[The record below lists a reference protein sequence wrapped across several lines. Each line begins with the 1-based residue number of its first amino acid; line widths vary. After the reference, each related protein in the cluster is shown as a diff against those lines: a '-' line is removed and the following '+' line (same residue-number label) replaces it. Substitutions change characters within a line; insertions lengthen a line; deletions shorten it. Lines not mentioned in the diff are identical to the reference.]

1 MCLLSLKVL
10 QGLEK
15 YYLNRIVMPEKHI
28 QTTDSK
34 CKSKDQEQVRDL
46 WKVA

>member
-1 MCLLSLKVL
+1 MCLLSRKVS

-15 YYLNRIVMPEKHI
+15 YCLNRIVMPEKHI